1 MNRKDL
7 FINSQKVPSIIAMDF
22 FRDFEE
28 DILSRNTESL
38 ILLENKSSHLT
49 LKAVTITVDSII
61 IVLNP
66 VTV

>member
-49 LKAVTITVDSII
+49 LK
-61 IVLNP
+61 L
-66 VTV
+66 